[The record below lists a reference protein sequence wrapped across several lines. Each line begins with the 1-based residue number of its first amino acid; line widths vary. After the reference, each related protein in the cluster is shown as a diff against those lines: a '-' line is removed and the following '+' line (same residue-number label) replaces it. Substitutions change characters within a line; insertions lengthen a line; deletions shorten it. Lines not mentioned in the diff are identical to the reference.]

1 VAIIPADSLETL
13 QKEETMKRL
22 LLTLFICLFA
32 STAWA
37 NTYDYPFVDAY
48 EATVLGTPDL
58 YAAPLPKKVR
68 SKMLELT
75 VFEDRDIPAAFWYQN
90 KLRYSLVYQNK
101 KAPLIFVIAGTGASF
116 YSSKMLMLQEAFYK
130 AGFHVIS
137 LSSPTHPNFI
147 VTASTS
153 SVPGV
158 SRDDSRDLYRV
169 MELAWQQVKKR
180 IEVSEFYL
188 TGYSLGATE
197 SAFVSKLDE
206 DKRTFNFKKVLMI
219 NPAVNL
225 LNSVKILDQ
234 LLVENIPGGVNNFDA
249 FYKKLMHKFA
259 EIYRT
264 FGHIDFSDEFL
275 YEVSKRFPPKD
286 YTLEA
291 LIGISFRIS
300 SSNLVFTSDV
310 MTQAGF
316 IVPKSEILTTPTS
329 LTDYAKVTLRISF
342 VDYFNGLFY
351 PHFAA
356 KNPGLTKEAL
366 VESISL
372 KSIEGYLR
380 GAEKI
385 GLVTNEDD
393 IILAEGE
400 LDYLRQVFGSR
411 AKIYVKGGHCGN
423 MAYKDNIAHMIN
435 FFKDEGVVK

>member
-1 VAIIPADSLETL
+1 
-13 QKEETMKRL
+13 
-22 LLTLFICLFA
+22 
-32 STAWA
+32 
-37 NTYDYPFVDAY
+37 
-48 EATVLGTPDL
+48 
-58 YAAPLPKKVR
+58 
-68 SKMLELT
+68 
-75 VFEDRDIPAAFWYQN
+75 
-90 KLRYSLVYQNK
+90 
-101 KAPLIFVIAGTGASF
+101 
-116 YSSKMLMLQEAFYK
+116 MLQEAFYK

-234 LLVENIPGGVNNFDA
+234 LLVESIPGGVNNFDA

>member
-1 VAIIPADSLETL
+1 
-13 QKEETMKRL
+13 MKRA

-75 VFEDRDIPAAFWYQN
+75 VFEDRDIPAVLWYQN
-90 KLRYSLVYQNK
+90 KLRYSLVYQKK

-153 SVPGV
+153 SVPGF
-158 SRDDSRDLYRV
+158 SPDDARDLYRV
-169 MELAWQQVKKR
+169 MELAWQQVKSR

-188 TGYSLGATE
+188 TGYSLGASE

-225 LNSVKILDQ
+225 LNSVTILDRM
-234 LLVENIPGGVNNFDA
+234 LVENIPGGLNNFDA
-249 FYKKLMHKFA
+249 FYEKLMHKMA

-264 FGHIDFSDEFL
+264 FGHIDFTDEFL

-291 LIGISFRIS
+291 LIGISFRLS
-300 SSNLVFTSDV
+300 SANLVFTSDV
-310 MTQAGF
+310 MTKAGYV
-316 IVPKSEILTTPTS
+316 VPKNEVFITPTS
-329 LTDYAKVTLRISF
+329 LTDYAKVTLRTSF

-356 KNPGLTKEAL
+356 KNNGLTKEAL

-400 LDYLRQVFGSR
+400 LDYLRQVFGAR

-435 FFKDEGVVK
+435 FFKEGGVVK